1 MDPGRPG
8 ARTAVPAGRRRGAG
22 RHPDV
27 GGAGG
32 AAAAPRTAPRRCDHR
47 RRPQGCDRAHRPLR
61 PRARPPGQGDRR
73 AGRSVRPR
81 PGRGAG
87 VARARP
93 PHPRAAQGGRD
104 DPTGADPRNPG
115 NGAGRRPGGGDI
127 SDAGADRGGD
137 REDARR
143 RRTGKD
149 GERGGRG
156 RPCATGPVFPRHA
169 PSFPDPGRPARRT
182 RPAAPRRAGA
192 PGDRRTRPGYRPRGR
207 GVGREEHR
215 VARMKRLRGA
225 GAALAA
231 AGVVLG
237 CRDRAEAVQ
246 RQSALREL
254 VHQRMPALE
263 QVTGLKFK
271 RDPAVAPRSRN
282 QVRDYIVHKFNEDLP
297 PAELA
302 GLQATLVQTLV
313 MMPEQ
318 RLEQLPSFWEARLA
332 TMAQQRRM
340 PAFAHAPRWLRE
352 TLIFPYLAGAD
363 FVRWFDTTHP
373 GRQPYGAA
381 MPVSTEQILHP
392 DRYAAGDTPLELAF
406 VAPSP
411 DTVRY
416 EDDLGE
422 FEIRLLFAQLLDDST
437 EDQAAWLAGGW
448 GGDRYRILGP
458 AFEALVWYSAWDNSA
473 AAARFEKGLERAWA
487 RRRSDAAAARRWEI
501 KRLTIDGRSLVRL
514 IDAPV
519 GWAGWRSVPQIMIA
533 KSR

>member
-1 MDPGRPG
+1 
-8 ARTAVPAGRRRGAG
+8 
-22 RHPDV
+22 
-27 GGAGG
+27 
-32 AAAAPRTAPRRCDHR
+32 
-47 RRPQGCDRAHRPLR
+47 
-61 PRARPPGQGDRR
+61 
-73 AGRSVRPR
+73 
-81 PGRGAG
+81 
-87 VARARP
+87 
-93 PHPRAAQGGRD
+93 
-104 DPTGADPRNPG
+104 
-115 NGAGRRPGGGDI
+115 
-127 SDAGADRGGD
+127 
-137 REDARR
+137 
-143 RRTGKD
+143 
-149 GERGGRG
+149 
-156 RPCATGPVFPRHA
+156 
-169 PSFPDPGRPARRT
+169 
-182 RPAAPRRAGA
+182 
-192 PGDRRTRPGYRPRGR
+192 
-207 GVGREEHR
+207 
-215 VARMKRLRGA
+215 MKRLRGA
-225 GAALAA
+225 GAALAT

-302 GLQATLVQTLV
+302 GLQATLRLFGFVPDSLDLRESFADVLTEQIGGYFDPDSNTLYVPTDIDSFIVRTSVTHELVHALQGQYVNLDSLLELKHANDRRGAAQAVLEGQATLVQTLV

-381 MPVSTEQILHP
+381 MPASTEQILHP
-392 DRYAAGDTPLELAF
+392 DRYAAGDTPLVLAF

-473 AAARFEKGLERAWA
+473 AAARFAKGLERAWA
-487 RRRSDAAAARRWEI
+487 RRRSDRAAARRWEI

-519 GWAGWRSVPQIMIA
+519 GWAGWRSVPQITFV
-533 KSR
+533 KGR